1 MLQCDSQEVFIS
13 PQWLPNRLGFKQA
26 LTLFCLTRSDAVD
39 GTRHQLAPNNLNF
52 DLISASWHVHHQHDT
67 SHDITG
73 SLGPTS
79 LYTLLCKYS

>member
-13 PQWLPNRLGFKQA
+13 PQWLPNRLA
-26 LTLFCLTRSDAVD
+26 LTLLCLTRSDAVD

-79 LYTLLCKYS
+79 LYTLLCIHS